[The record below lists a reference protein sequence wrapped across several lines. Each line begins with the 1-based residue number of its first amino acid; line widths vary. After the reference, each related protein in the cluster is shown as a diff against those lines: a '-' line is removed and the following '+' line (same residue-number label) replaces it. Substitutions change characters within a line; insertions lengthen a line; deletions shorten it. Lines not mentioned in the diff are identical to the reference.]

1 MAPFPTERRTT
12 EMKRRIDGRL
22 PDELRPV
29 QVTTGFV
36 KHAEGSVLME
46 CGDTRVVCT
55 ASVEKRVP
63 PFLRGA
69 GQGWVTA
76 EYGMLPRST
85 NTRMIREVSKG
96 KLSGRSQEIQRL
108 IGRSLRAVVDLQL
121 LGERTVW
128 LDCDVLQA
136 DGGTR
141 TTSITG
147 AFLALALALD
157 RLRVNRALKEPVLL
171 SPMAAVSVGIVGD
184 EPLLDL
190 NYREDFA
197 AEVDMNVVMTG
208 REEYVEIQG
217 TAEGAPFGQSQ
228 LDRLLELARGG
239 IRELIAKQRA
249 VLEQSTDDAA
259 RLFRP
264 DAESSLAIPVGDS
277 K

>member
-1 MAPFPTERRTT
+1 MNRRN
-12 EMKRRIDGRL
+12 DGRF

-29 QVTTGFV
+29 KVTTGFT

-46 CGDTRVVCT
+46 CGDTRVLCT
-55 ASVEKRVP
+55 ASVEKKVP

-69 GQGWVTA
+69 GQGWITA

-85 NTRMIREVSKG
+85 HTRMIREVSKG

-157 RLRVNRALKEPVLL
+157 RMRVNRTLQEPVLL
-171 SPMAAVSVGIVGD
+171 SPVAAVSVGIVGD
-184 EPLLDL
+184 KPVLDL

-208 REEYVEIQG
+208 QDEYVEIQG
-217 TAEGAPFGQSQ
+217 TAEGAPFGQDQ
-228 LDRLLELARGG
+228 LDRLLELARVG
-239 IRELIAKQRA
+239 IRQLISRQRA
-249 VLEQSTDDAA
+249 VLEDMADDAA

-264 DAESSLAIPVGDS
+264 DPASNRFAIPVGNT

>member
-1 MAPFPTERRTT
+1 MNRRH
-12 EMKRRIDGRL
+12 DGRL

-29 QVTTGFV
+29 KVTTGFV

-46 CGDTRVVCT
+46 CGDTRVICT
-55 ASVEKRVP
+55 ASVEKKVP

-85 NTRMIREVSKG
+85 HTRMIREVAKG

-121 LGERTVW
+121 LGERTIW

-157 RLRVNRALKEPVLL
+157 RLYGDRILKEPVLL
-171 SPMAAVSVGIVGD
+171 SPVAAVSVGIVGE
-184 EPLLDL
+184 EPVLDL

-208 REEYVEIQG
+208 QDEYVEIQG
-217 TAEGAPFGQSQ
+217 TAEGAPFGQDQ
-228 LDRLLELARGG
+228 LDRLLDLARGG
-239 IRELIAKQRA
+239 IRHLISRQRA
-249 VLEQSTDDAA
+249 VLEDTTGNAA

-264 DAESSLAIPVGDS
+264 DPATNRFAVPVGNS

>member
-1 MAPFPTERRTT
+1 MNRRH
-12 EMKRRIDGRL
+12 DGRL

-29 QVTTGFV
+29 KVTTGFT

-46 CGDTRVVCT
+46 CGDTRVICT
-55 ASVEKRVP
+55 ASVEKKIP

-69 GQGWVTA
+69 GQGWITA

-85 NTRMIREVSKG
+85 HTRMIREVAKG

-157 RLRVNRALKEPVLL
+157 RLHRERILREPVLL
-171 SPMAAVSVGIVGD
+171 SPVAAVSVGILGD
-184 EPLLDL
+184 EPVLDL

-208 REEYVEIQG
+208 QDEYVEIQG
-217 TAEGAPFGQSQ
+217 TAEGAPFGQDQ

-239 IRELIAKQRA
+239 IRQLISRQRD
-249 VLEQSTDDAA
+249 VLEDTTEDAA

-264 DAESSLAIPVGDS
+264 DPASNRFAIPVGNS

>member
-1 MAPFPTERRTT
+1 MNRRN
-12 EMKRRIDGRL
+12 DGRL

-29 QVTTGFV
+29 KVTTGFTR
-36 KHAEGSVLME
+36 HAEGSVLME
-46 CGDTRVVCT
+46 CGDTRVICT
-55 ASVEKRVP
+55 ASVEKKVP

-69 GQGWVTA
+69 GQGWITA

-85 NTRMIREVSKG
+85 HTRMIREVAKG

-108 IGRSLRAVVDLQL
+108 IGRSLRAVVDLHL
-121 LGERTVW
+121 LGERTIW
-128 LDCDVLQA
+128 LDCDVIQA

-157 RLRVNRALKEPVLL
+157 RLHGERILRAPVLL
-171 SPMAAVSVGIVGD
+171 SPVAAVSVGILGD
-184 EPLLDL
+184 EPVLDL

-208 REEYVEIQG
+208 QDEYVEIQG
-217 TAEGAPFGQSQ
+217 TAEGAPFGQGQ

-239 IRELIAKQRA
+239 IRQLISTQRA
-249 VLEQSTDDAA
+249 VLEDTTEDPA

-264 DAESSLAIPVGDS
+264 GPASNRFAIPVGNS

>member
-1 MAPFPTERRTT
+1 MNGRN
-12 EMKRRIDGRL
+12 DGRT
-22 PDELRPV
+22 PGELRPV
-29 QVTTGFV
+29 KVTTGFT

-46 CGDTRVVCT
+46 CGDTRVLCT

-63 PFLRGA
+63 RFLRGA
-69 GQGWVTA
+69 GQGWITA

-85 NTRMIREVSKG
+85 HTRMIREVSKG

-157 RLRVNRALKEPVLL
+157 RLHAQRTLKEPVLL
-171 SPMAAVSVGIVGD
+171 SPVAAVSVGIVGD
-184 EPLLDL
+184 EPVLDL

-208 REEYVEIQG
+208 QDEYVEIQG
-217 TAEGAPFGQSQ
+217 TAEGAPFGQDQ
-228 LDRLLELARGG
+228 LDRLLELARVG
-239 IRELIAKQRA
+239 IRQLISRQRA
-249 VLEQSTDDAA
+249 VLEDTTDDPA

-264 DAESSLAIPVGDS
+264 DPASNRFAIPVGHT

>member
-1 MAPFPTERRTT
+1 MNRRH
-12 EMKRRIDGRL
+12 DGRL

-29 QVTTGFV
+29 KVTTGFV

-46 CGDTRVVCT
+46 CGDTRVICT
-55 ASVEKRVP
+55 ASVEKKVP

-85 NTRMIREVSKG
+85 HTRMIREVAKG

-157 RLRVNRALKEPVLL
+157 RLHEDRALQEPVLL
-171 SPMAAVSVGIVGD
+171 APVAAVSVGIVGE
-184 EPLLDL
+184 EPVLDL

-208 REEYVEIQG
+208 QDEYVEIQG
-217 TAEGAPFGQSQ
+217 TAEGAPFGQDQ
-228 LDRLLELARGG
+228 LDRLLDLARGG
-239 IRELIAKQRA
+239 IRQLISRQRA
-249 VLEQSTDDAA
+249 VLEDTTGDAA

-264 DAESSLAIPVGDS
+264 DPASNRFAIPVGNS